1 MRIMLRRM
9 LLVIRPVLVMA
20 LSLSPLLAQT
30 ARVAG
35 TVRTVTGEPVA
46 RATIQLVNSAGTF
59 FIVPNGD
66 RGLAGFTTTT
76 NDAGQFVLEN
86 VQPGRNYR
94 LIAMKAGFLDS
105 TLPTQLTVNS
115 GETIRDLVLQMAEQG
130 VVTGRVMDSNG
141 NPLVGASV
149 SLQQTRY
156 ANGGRLLVAAAAQT
170 TDDRGVYRFANVSPG
185 RYYVVASDQTN
196 RREETNPNFKSGQ
209 LANISTY
216 HPSADNAESARP
228 IDVSRD
234 GAQNIDILMR
244 RVATFALR
252 GRVTDE
258 ATGAPLADAGVVIVA
273 VNGRG
278 IRASG
283 YSRRAG
289 ADGAFEF
296 TGVPPAS
303 YVLEAGP
310 GVTPPGAIRRIG
322 SAEAVV
328 AGADV
333 SDISIRVG
341 NGITIRGTV
350 QLDGGGGL
358 PPSFFTIARSVLLEE
373 GPLRAAL
380 RLRGRVGNDG
390 TFTLEAVRPLRFQ
403 VSFTELPQDL
413 YVKSMR
419 FGDVDLLR
427 TPLDLTSGRGG
438 SITIILS
445 NKPATLDGFVHNSNG
460 GPVSGIAVALWPKEV
475 NGGDPTGGI
484 RRIVTD
490 QNSSFRFTALPPGQ
504 YFVAAF
510 PGVEQ
515 GLLESHDFVS
525 RFNAEAGQVELSE
538 GAQAKLDAPILS
550 RDRIAE
556 EVANL
561 P

>member
-1 MRIMLRRM
+1 MVIMLHKM
-9 LLVIRPVLVMA
+9 SLVIRPVLLMA

-30 ARVAG
+30 ARVEG

-46 RATIQLVNSAGTF
+46 RATIQLVNSPGTF
-59 FIVPNGD
+59 FITPEGV
-66 RGLAGFTTTT
+66 RGLAGFTAIT
-76 NDAGQFVLEN
+76 DDSGKFALEN

-105 TLPTQLTVNS
+105 TLPAQLTLNS
-115 GETIRDLVLQMAEQG
+115 GETIRELVIQMAEQG

-185 RYYVVASDQTN
+185 RYYVVASDTTN

-209 LANISTY
+209 LANIQTY
-216 HPSADNAESARP
+216 YPSAENAEAARP

-258 ATGAPLADAGVVIVA
+258 ETGAPLAGAGVVIVA

-278 IRASG
+278 TRASG
-283 YSRRAG
+283 YSRQAG
-289 ADGAFEF
+289 ADGAFVF

-310 GVTPPGAIRRIG
+310 GVTPPGATRRIG

-328 AGADV
+328 ASADV
-333 SDISIRVG
+333 FDVSIRVG
-341 NGITIRGTV
+341 NGISIRGTV

-358 PPSFFTIARSVLLEE
+358 PPSFFTIPPSVLLEE

-380 RLRGRVGNDG
+380 RLRGRVLNDG
-390 TFTLEAVRPLRFQ
+390 TFTLDAVRPGRFQ
-403 VSFTELPQDL
+403 VSLPRFR
-413 YVKSMR
+413 KTSM
-419 FGDVDLLR
+419 
-427 TPLDLTSGRGG
+427 
-438 SITIILS
+438 
-445 NKPATLDGFVHNSNG
+445 
-460 GPVSGIAVALWPKEV
+460 
-475 NGGDPTGGI
+475 
-484 RRIVTD
+484 
-490 QNSSFRFTALPPGQ
+490 
-504 YFVAAF
+504 
-510 PGVEQ
+510 
-515 GLLESHDFVS
+515 
-525 RFNAEAGQVELSE
+525 
-538 GAQAKLDAPILS
+538 
-550 RDRIAE
+550 
-556 EVANL
+556 
-561 P
+561 

>member
-1 MRIMLRRM
+1 MTLMFRTA
-9 LLVIRPVLVMA
+9 LVLA
-20 LSLSPLLAQT
+20 LSVSPVLAQT
-30 ARVAG
+30 ARVEG

-46 RATIQLVNSAGTF
+46 RATIQMVNSAGTF
-59 FIVPNGD
+59 FISANGD
-66 RGLAGFTTTT
+66 RGLAGFTATT
-76 NDAGQFVLEN
+76 DDSGKFVLEN

-94 LIAMKAGFLDS
+94 LIAMKTGFLDS

-115 GETIRDLVLQMAEQG
+115 GETIRDLVIQMAEQG
-130 VVTGRVMDSNG
+130 VVTGRVIDSSG

-149 SLQQTRY
+149 SLQQSRY

-170 TDDRGVYRFANVSPG
+170 TDDRGVYRFANVTPG

-209 LANISTY
+209 LGNISTY
-216 HPSADNAESARP
+216 YPSADNADAARP
-228 IDVSRD
+228 IDVSQN
-234 GAQNIDILMR
+234 GAQNIDISMR

-252 GRVTDE
+252 GRVTDAE
-258 ATGAPLADAGVVIVA
+258 TGAPLSGAGVVIVA

-303 YVLEAGP
+303 YLLEAGP
-310 GVTPPGAIRRIG
+310 AVAPPGASRRIG
-322 SAEAVV
+322 SAEAIVV
-328 AGADV
+328 GADV
-333 SDISIRVG
+333 PDVSIRVG
-341 NGITIRGTV
+341 NGITVRGTV

-390 TFTLEAVRPLRFQ
+390 AFTVDAVRPGRFQ

-427 TPLDLTSGRGG
+427 MPLDLTSGRGG

-445 NKPATLDGFVHNSNG
+445 NKPASLDGFVRDPNG
-460 GPVSGIAVALWPKEV
+460 GPVNGVAVALWPKDV
-475 NGGDPTGGI
+475 RGGDPTGGI
-484 RRIVTD
+484 RRVVTD
-490 QNSSFRFTALPPGQ
+490 QNSSFRFTALPPGE
-504 YFVAAF
+504 YFVAAL

-525 RFNAEAGQVELSE
+525 RFNAEAARVELSE
-538 GAQAKLDAPILS
+538 GAQVKLDAPILS
-550 RDRIAE
+550 GGRIAE
-556 EVANL
+556 EVAKL